1 MQTISEELK
10 ASLAKKNPTY
20 KKVVEL
26 HRRLWSGG
34 VYIYDTEIDV
44 TNQVEQYGTI
54 QWKFDNENFNTWT
67 LDNTSLV
74 FRNDRNQW
82 KQGNE
87 KGYFTGNYQ
96 IADSKIIIKFG
107 AQLADGTFEVLKSF
121 TGYIATDPIA
131 DPSNKYVTVTIQG
144 GISIFEKKN
153 AEEISTLVDDEF
165 LGENTGTEFTT
176 TNNGVGIIVIVKRG
190 PTLGTAIEIK
200 PTTDYTASD
209 LNKKNL
215 PLKITLVTAL
225 TAGEKLYI
233 SYRYWYQDKLLEWLV
248 EQVMILCGVAS
259 YSISPAV
266 FASNVENTWSFNS
279 QADWNTCT
287 LSNIDTITTPGSF
300 KDGLIDDFGDG
311 DYSANPAWTVGAGTW
326 EIVNTGF
333 LNILKP
339 TKAGGISLPAT
350 DAKGTWVF
358 QTFGGFSGG
367 GAVEFFCFVSS
378 TDNFFTT
385 SGYCIAFRVAP
396 GTGYQEIVLFR
407 NDGTGTPAILGN
419 YITGSTFP
427 LGHIFRVDRDN
438 AGLMHVYVD
447 GVLRITATDNTY
459 TTSNYILIAGYIA
472 DDQDPVVSFS
482 NISFWKD
489 GTTAGIGVLTS
500 PVEDMG
506 GVVSIG
512 KLTIIYTGNPAQVL
526 IETYTSGTIDFSADN
541 DPAGWVAI
549 NSSGQILSAV
559 KQYLKY
565 RITLDLI
572 DIDSPGS
579 PVIDEISI
587 KYYTT
592 TTTIDL
598 VNLTGMN
605 CKEVLEYLAEMPA
618 YEIGFKANETFV
630 YRPRYTTVP
639 SILDLKS
646 DSNIKNLKNITDGRD
661 KVYNR
666 IVAEIGIYRVVS
678 DASADSQPNSIDKYG
693 TRDYSVSISNLLPAE
708 NVNLAYAVAPTI
720 LAYTKTPRKRC
731 TVEAMF
737 LPHLELGDKVTLYFN
752 EPTALYRWLYGD
764 TDMPYGRADLEYY
777 DEDILKNRYN
787 FWGTVARVEGLE
799 FDPNTF
805 QTKINLVEVL

>member
-1 MQTISEELK
+1 MQTISDELK
-10 ASLAKKNPTY
+10 ASLAKQNPTY
-20 KKVVEL
+20 KKVVEIY
-26 HRRLWSGG
+26 RRLWSGG
-34 VYIYDTEIDV
+34 VYVYDTEIDI
-44 TNQVEQYGTI
+44 TDQVEQYGTI
-54 QWKFDNENFNTWT
+54 RWKFDNEVFNTWT

-87 KGYFTGNYQ
+87 KGYFPGNYQ

-144 GISIFEKKN
+144 GMSIFEKKN
-153 AEEISTLVDDEF
+153 AEEISTLIEDEL
-165 LGENTGTEFTT
+165 LGEDTGTEFTT
-176 TNNGVGIIVIVKRG
+176 ANNGVGIIIIIKRG
-190 PTLGTAIEIK
+190 VNLGAAVEIK
-200 PTTDYTASD
+200 PTTDYTVSD
-209 LNKKNL
+209 LNQKNL
-215 PLKITLVTAL
+215 PLEITLVTAL

-233 SYRYWYQDKLLEWLV
+233 SYRYWYQDKTLEWLA

-259 YSISPAV
+259 YSIAPAV
-266 FASNVENTWSFNS
+266 FASNVENTWNFNS

-287 LSNIDTITTPGSF
+287 LLNIDTITTPGSF
-300 KDGLIDDFGDG
+300 KDGLIDDFEDG
-311 DYSANPAWTVGAGTW
+311 DYSANPAWTVGVGTW
-326 EIVNTGF
+326 GIVNIGL
-333 LNILKP
+333 LNFLKP

-358 QTFGGFSGG
+358 QTFGGQIGG
-367 GAVEFFCFVSS
+367 GVAFFCFTSS
-378 TDNFFTT
+378 TNDFPT
-385 SGYCIAFRVAP
+385 SLGYCITFNAAV
-396 GTGYQEIVLFR
+396 GTGEQHILLMR
-407 NDGTGTPAILGN
+407 NDADGLPHILGDYN
-419 YITGSTFP
+419 TGSTFP
-427 LGHIFRVDRDN
+427 IGHIIRVDRN
-438 AGLMHVYVD
+438 AAGLMHVYID
-447 GVLRITATDNTY
+447 GVLRITATDNTH
-459 TTSNYILIAGYIA
+459 TTSNYILIAENIA
-472 DDQDPVVSFS
+472 DYQEPVVSFT
-482 NISFWKD
+482 NIHFWED
-489 GTTAGIGVLTS
+489 GTTAGIGILTS

-549 NSSGQILSAV
+549 DGTGQILSAV

-565 RITLDLI
+565 RVTLDLI

-579 PVIDEISI
+579 PVVDEISI

-592 TTTIDL
+592 TTVIDL

-605 CKEVLEYLAEMPA
+605 CKEVLEYIAEMPA
-618 YEIGFKANETFV
+618 YEIGFKADETFV

-646 DSNIKNLKNITDGRD
+646 DSNIKNIKNITDGRD

-666 IVAEIGIYRVVS
+666 VVAEIGIYRVVS

-693 TRDYSVSISNLLPAE
+693 TNEYSVSISNLLPAE

-737 LPHLELGDKVTLYFN
+737 LPQLELGDKVTLYFN

-764 TDMPYGRADLEYY
+764 TDMPYGRVDLEYY

-787 FWGTVARVEGLE
+787 FYGTVMRIEGIE
-799 FDPNTF
+799 FNPDMF
-805 QTKINLVEVL
+805 LTKINLVEVL